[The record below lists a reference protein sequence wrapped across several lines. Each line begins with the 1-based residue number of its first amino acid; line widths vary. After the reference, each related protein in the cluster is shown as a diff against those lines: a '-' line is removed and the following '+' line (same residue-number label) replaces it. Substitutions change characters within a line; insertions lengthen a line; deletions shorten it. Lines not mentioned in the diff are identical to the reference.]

1 MKTSS
6 AVIALGSLAGTA
18 LAHGGVLSYEIANPA
33 ATVKGFVPYNTAAG
47 QSSAQREWDTYNPIT
62 DPTVATMACNANG
75 AVGAQTATIA
85 AGSKITAYWNNPWP
99 HTLGPIITWM
109 AAVSSSS
116 ATPSGN
122 AWFKID
128 QAGLISGDLPTGTW
142 GMGEM
147 VTDNSSWTSTIPAS
161 LKPGTYLLRNE
172 VIAIHTSNQPQF
184 YMQCLQL
191 TVTGSGTASPPS
203 SALAAIPGVY
213 KMSDPSIDIDVYSQS
228 GVTTYT
234 IPGPAPWTG

>member
-1 MKTSS
+1 MKTTT
-6 AVIALGSLAGTA
+6 AVLALGSLAGTA

-33 ATVKGFVPYNTAAG
+33 ANVKGFVPYNTPTG
-47 QSSAQREWDTYNPIT
+47 QSTAQREWDTYNPIQ

-75 AVGAQTATIA
+75 AAGAQTATIA

-109 AAVSSSS
+109 AAVSSST
-116 ATPSGN
+116 ATPTGN

-147 VTDNSSWTSTIPAS
+147 VSANSSWTSTIPAT
-161 LKPGTYLLRNE
+161 LKPGNYLLRNE

-184 YMQCLQL
+184 YMQYVPIAHHLPH
-191 TVTGSGTASPPS
+191 TR
-203 SALAAIPGVY
+203 Y
-213 KMSDPSIDIDVYSQS
+213 
-228 GVTTYT
+228 
-234 IPGPAPWTG
+234 